1 MGDNGKTNETT
12 NGQRNGKGSMGA
24 TGLHEPSTCFSWGEG
39 GIQGC
44 VAVLG
49 SFKAVFCGG

>member
-1 MGDNGKTNETT
+1 MEKTNAKT
-12 NGQRNGKGSMGA
+12 NGQGSGKGSMGA

-44 VAVLG
+44 VAVLR